1 MHFCGPSWRRK
12 QQGIGKYCSLHPLS
26 PTRSSESRKGRHE
39 PRVQTAGYD
48 VYSNNSTRCSDNKQS
63 DIHPVC
69 SFWPEHTIG
78 ECYSHLVKSASTPYP
93 GPASS
98 HPSLA
103 FVDSVFFFKKH
114 CHETGVGWVAVHQLQ
129 RKQIKEQGTISHL
142 KCQAAKSVFKHCNR
156 LWGQEVC
163 SPCQPCESSSL
174 WQQLQETQT
183 AREKVKSSK
192 CFSLEF
198 SQTD

>member
-1 MHFCGPSWRRK
+1 MH
-12 QQGIGKYCSLHPLS
+12 LHLTQDLLLLIPLL
-26 PTRSSESRKGRHE
+26 HL
-39 PRVQTAGYD
+39 
-48 VYSNNSTRCSDNKQS
+48 STR
-63 DIHPVC
+63 
-69 SFWPEHTIG
+69 
-78 ECYSHLVKSASTPYP
+78 L
-93 GPASS
+93 
-98 HPSLA
+98 
-103 FVDSVFFFKKH
+103 FFLKKH
-114 CHETGVGWVAVHQLQ
+114 CHETGVWWVVVHQLQ

-198 SQTD
+198 SQTVLTATTDWDKPLVFFNFFNYLIDNSVDATQLYLSSEINPPTTTFFWLLTRYSPLSP